1 MNSKLLY
8 VGVASLTVL
17 NGVVSAGDK
26 CSVGFEAGMV
36 CAGSGFIPKADAT
49 DSAECAAS
57 PCVEDDFK
65 EMAPRRCCEPA
76 YNCQLDDGTKALE
89 TVCQYRAKDS
99 NGQYVTTLCA
109 VGKFYFQDASYTNTC
124 SDEKEVPK
132 CERENT
138 GKEALVEKC
147 QISTTKKDD
156 KGEWKTTVTECEK
169 GKYYWGSDYSCED
182 KAYPCKIAEKGSTDM
197 FAGETY
203 CGPKST
209 DTDEEKAGWNP
220 AFKGACQDL
229 STCDPND
236 LKEMLTLAFSAMGNS
251 QQDGETPSGSTDSDE
266 PTVIKGMCPILIRM
280 TSKPGKCQAVCMGG
294 TSSAEMK
301 KGAKGAGCT
310 EEEVEQLS
318 ENKDAS
324 AKAQGLPTS
333 SATTAMTSVAAATA
347 MAAVIAALW

>member
-8 VGVASLTVL
+8 VGVATLTVL
-17 NGVVSAGDK
+17 NGVSEGQPTGPPTGPRDK
-26 CSVGFEAGMV
+26 CSVGFEAGKV
-36 CAGSGFIPKADAT
+36 CTGGYIPKADT
-49 DSAECAAS
+49 AECAAS
-57 PCVEDDFK
+57 PCVENDFK
-65 EMAPRRCCEPA
+65 SPSNCCEGAQP
-76 YNCQLDDGTKALE
+76 CRGDDGSKALE
-89 TVCQYRAKDS
+89 TVCSYNAKDS
-99 NGQYVTTLCA
+99 EGNYATKLCA
-109 VGKFYFQDASYTNTC
+109 VGKFFFGHSTC
-124 SDEKEVPK
+124 SDEKEVPR

-138 GKEALVEKC
+138 GKEALMEKC
-147 QISTTKKDD
+147 QIQTIQKDD
-156 KGEWKTTVTECEK
+156 KGEWETVVTECEK
-169 GKYYWGSDYSCED
+169 GKYFWGSASSCED
-182 KAYPCKIAEKGSTDM
+182 KVFPCKIAEKGSTDM

-209 DTDEEKAGWNP
+209 DTDEEKAGWMP
-220 AFKGACQDL
+220 EFKGACQDL

-318 ENKDAS
+318 ENKDAA
-324 AKAQGLPTS
+324 AKAQGLPLS
-333 SATTAMTSVAAATA
+333 SATTTMTSVAAATA

>member
-17 NGVVSAGDK
+17 NGVVAAGDK
-26 CSVGFEAGMV
+26 CSVGFEAGKV
-36 CAGSGFIPKADAT
+36 CAGSGYIPRAET
-49 DSAECAAS
+49 GVECAAS
-57 PCVEDDFK
+57 PCDEDDFK
-65 EMAPRRCCEPA
+65 NGANCCERA
-76 YNCQLDDGTKALE
+76 ENCPLDDGSKALE
-89 TVCQYRAKDS
+89 TACQYSAKDS
-99 NGQYVTTLCA
+99 EGNYATKLCA
-109 VGKFYFQDASYTNTC
+109 VGKFYFRDASYKNTC
-124 SDEKEVPK
+124 SDEKPVPK

-156 KGEWKTTVTECEK
+156 KGEWETVVTECEK
-169 GKYYWGSDYSCED
+169 GKYFWGSEQSCED
-182 KAYPCKIAEKGSTDM
+182 KVFPCKIAEKGSTDM

-203 CGPKST
+203 CGPRST

-220 AFKGACQDL
+220 EFKGACQDL
-229 STCDPND
+229 STCDPD
-236 LKEMLTLAFSAMGNS
+236 DIKELMLLAFSAMGNS
-251 QQDGETPSGSTDSDE
+251 QEDGETPSGSTESDE

-294 TSSAEMK
+294 QSSAELK
-301 KGAKGAGCT
+301 KGAIGAGCT

-318 ENKDAS
+318 ANKDAS
-324 AKAQGLPTS
+324 AKAQGLKTS